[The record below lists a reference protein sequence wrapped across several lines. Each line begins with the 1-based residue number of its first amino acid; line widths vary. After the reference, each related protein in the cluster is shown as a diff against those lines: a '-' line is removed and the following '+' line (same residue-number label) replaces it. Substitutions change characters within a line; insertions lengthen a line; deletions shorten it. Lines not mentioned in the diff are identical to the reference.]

1 MIGFDAEKALIDGLK
16 AGQIDALVV
25 QNPYK
30 MGYEGVKAVVMAIQ
44 GKPVEKKI
52 DTGVAVVT
60 KDDLDKPD
68 IKALLNIQ

>member
-1 MIGFDAEKALIDGLK
+1 LK
-16 AGQIDALVV
+16 AGQIDALIV
-25 QNPYK
+25 QNPYQ
-30 MGYEGVKAVVMAIQ
+30 MGYLGVKSVVMAIQ

-60 KDDLDKPD
+60 KDKLDQPD